1 MELKQINAARDAEND
16 DLREQ
21 IIQVER
27 KNKQLSDKINEIIYN
42 KATSY
47 KERTLDALR
56 KNQEQ
61 ISPRGRRER
70 ALQFGISND
79 NHDAKV
85 N

>member
-1 MELKQINAARDAEND
+1 MELKQINAARDAENE

-21 IIQVER
+21 ILQVER

-47 KERTLDALR
+47 KEKTLDALR

-61 ISPRGRRER
+61 VSPRGRRER
-70 ALQFGISND
+70 AI
-79 NHDAKV
+79 
-85 N
+85 